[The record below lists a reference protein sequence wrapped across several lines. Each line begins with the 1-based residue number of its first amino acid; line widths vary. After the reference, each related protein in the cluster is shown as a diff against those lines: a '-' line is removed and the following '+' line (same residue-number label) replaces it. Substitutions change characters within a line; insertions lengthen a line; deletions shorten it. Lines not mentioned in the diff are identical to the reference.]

1 MKRNLLGLVGLGL
14 WPIQNA
20 DARHYPALR
29 RTLVATEFVKSQKLI
44 GLYGFCQICFLSY
57 KPTNMVTNSKWFPW
71 PRLFWLPHNG
81 NKTPLPFVNFS
92 YVVSEKKIYN
102 DSKLISHPVSRH
114 GKYNKNIQSGYN
126 KPKCIIVHV
135 HDVGTDL
142 INSRWKILSSE
153 NVICSIHMQE
163 T

>member
-57 KPTNMVTNSKWFPW
+57 KPTNMVTN
-71 PRLFWLPHNG
+71 
-81 NKTPLPFVNFS
+81 
-92 YVVSEKKIYN
+92 I
-102 DSKLISHPVSRH
+102 PVSDFHDHAYFGYHIMETRRH
-114 GKYNKNIQSGYN
+114 YPS
-126 KPKCIIVHV
+126 
-135 HDVGTDL
+135 
-142 INSRWKILSSE
+142 
-153 NVICSIHMQE
+153 
-163 T
+163 